1 MLSCAHSTELAAKH
15 FDSSKELHEYQLNRQ
30 LSNISTTKADTSG
43 FNVEEFE
50 NSLLKDV
57 KFRATLVG
65 RCALVDQQEA
75 GQVIGGQLT
84 AAPEIVQKP
93 KNIFCYEGDDLTFQV
108 KVSGNPIPRIYWFK
122 NGQALSTSQR
132 CRASYENG
140 VVCLHIHMLMTED
153 AASYTLLTENQ
164 HGIAIFSI
172 NLNINIIN
180 DENFNHTQHQQIQR

>member
-1 MLSCAHSTELAAKH
+1 MAAKH
-15 FDSSKELHEYQLNRQ
+15 FDSSKQLHEYQLNRQ

-50 NSLLKDV
+50 IKLLKDI
-57 KFRATLVG
+57 KFRTTLIG
-65 RCALVDQQEA
+65 RCVPVDHKEA
-75 GQVIGGQLT
+75 NQVIGGQPT

-93 KNIFCYEGDDLTFQV
+93 KNIFYYEGDDLTFQV

-122 NGQALSTSQR
+122 NGQPLSTSQR

-140 VVCLHIHMLMTED
+140 VVSLHIHMLMTED
-153 AASYTLLTENQ
+153 AASYTLLIENE

-180 DENFNHTQHQQIQR
+180 DENFNYTQHQQIQR